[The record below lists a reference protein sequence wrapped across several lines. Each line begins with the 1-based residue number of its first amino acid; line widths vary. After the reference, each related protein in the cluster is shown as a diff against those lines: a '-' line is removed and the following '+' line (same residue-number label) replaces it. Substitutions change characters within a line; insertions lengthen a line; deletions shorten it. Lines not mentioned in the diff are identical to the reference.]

1 MQGKSG
7 TGGALSMIRLIT
19 TFVECHHESVSD
31 NPIDL
36 AAVWCLD
43 RRDGDRKVLIQHPR
57 HFVGLVAL
65 GECGKPCKSAKS
77 TLISRFP
84 ALVCGR

>member
-1 MQGKSG
+1 
-7 TGGALSMIRLIT
+7 MIGLIT

-31 NPIDL
+31 DPVDL
-36 AAVWCLD
+36 AAVRCLD
-43 RRDGDRKVLIQHPR
+43 RRDCDGKVLIQHPR
-57 HFVGLVAL
+57 HFIRLVAS
-65 GECGKPCKSAKS
+65 ENPVNPCRSAKS